1 MTTPKPK
8 SNQRSTSDGRD
19 VHDIGGLAA
28 AAPIDRS
35 EHELNLYEKRVD
47 ALMNLL
53 SGPKR
58 NAFKVDALRRV
69 IEGYAEQE
77 YDALPYYDKWIRAI
91 RNLLVEQQVVSK
103 GEIEARIKAVRKEL
117 EAEGAEVSARKVPW
131 P

>member
-1 MTTPKPK
+1 MAVPKPK
-8 SNQRSTSDGRD
+8 SNKRTTADGRD
-19 VHDIGGLAA
+19 VHDIGGLPGP
-28 AAPIDRS
+28 PIDRS
-35 EHELNLYEKRVD
+35 EHELTLYEKRVD

-91 RNLLVEQQVVSK
+91 RNLMIEQEVVEK
-103 GEIEARIKAVRKEL
+103 AELEARIKAVRKEL
-117 EAEGAEVSARKVPW
+117 EAEGAQVSTRKVPW

>member
-1 MTTPKPK
+1 MTVPKPK
-8 SNQRSTSDGRD
+8 SNQRSTADGRD
-19 VHDIGGLAA
+19 VHDIGGLTGP
-28 AAPIDRS
+28 PIDRA
-35 EHELNLYEKRVD
+35 EHELTLYEKRVD
-47 ALMNLL
+47 AMMNLL

-91 RNLLVEQQVVSK
+91 RNLMVEQDVVGK
-103 GEIEARIKAVRKEL
+103 AELEARIKAVRKEL
-117 EAEGAEVSARKVPW
+117 EANGVEVTPGKVPW

>member
-1 MTTPKPK
+1 MAVPRPK
-8 SNQRSTSDGRD
+8 SNQRSTAGGRD
-19 VHDIGGLAA
+19 VHDIGGL
-28 AAPIDRS
+28 PGPRIDRS
-35 EHELNLYEKRVD
+35 EHALTLYEKRVD

-77 YDALPYYDKWIRAI
+77 YDALPYYDKWVRAI
-91 RNLLVEQQVVSK
+91 RNLLIEQEVISK
-103 GEIEARIKAVRKEL
+103 AELDVRIAAVRKGL
-117 EAEGAEVSARKVPW
+117 EAEGEKVSRKKVPW